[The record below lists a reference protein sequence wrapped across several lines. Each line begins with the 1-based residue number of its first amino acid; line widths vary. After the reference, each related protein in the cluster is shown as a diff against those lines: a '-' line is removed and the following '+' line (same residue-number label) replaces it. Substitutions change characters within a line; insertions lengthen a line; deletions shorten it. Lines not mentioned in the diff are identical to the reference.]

1 MLAGADTTAVP
12 PCRTL
17 SPCFLRTRSTHQGI
31 LDVAA
36 LVVDVLR
43 RYFPLQLDR
52 MDREKALFPGPHP
65 LLLGGISADD
75 LAILLS
81 GSDRNTSQV
90 EFGAHQ
96 VILVRSME
104 AAEKLPEDIRESNAI
119 IMVGRWGGRGPGR
132 GGEKGYEVPT
142 TRSLVAGMPCL
153 LRDAHVRSLL
163 SFPSVAPCLNE
174 GMFLFV

>member
-1 MLAGADTTAVP
+1 MP
-12 PCRTL
+12 YL
-17 SPCFLRTRSTHQGI
+17 SPVLLGARSTHQGI

-119 IMVGRWGGRGPGR
+119 IMVG
-132 GGEKGYEVPT
+132 GGEGGEMNGKEET
-142 TRSLVAGMPCL
+142 GMSCYVM
-153 LRDAHVRSLL
+153 DV
-163 SFPSVAPCLNE
+163 
-174 GMFLFV
+174 GW